1 MTLKRP
7 DSLVYNLDNNTFK
20 QLPQGYA
27 IFNEAKKCYVLIRQL
42 CMYAIFLFVFFCCF
56 FFIIVHE
63 DAFTKAYLNIFF
75 LFFLSVII
83 QYELGSL
90 KEKV

>member
-42 CMYAIFLFVFFCCF
+42 CMYAIFLFVFFAVFFLLLSMKMHLRKRILIYF
-56 FFIIVHE
+56 FFS
-63 DAFTKAYLNIFF
+63 FYP
-75 LFFLSVII
+75 S
-83 QYELGSL
+83 
-90 KEKV
+90 